1 MKKELAKY
9 LAIAE
14 GLDLDYH
21 PGPTPIDVPDEVQK
35 NELDNMLSEIF
46 APDPLTGAPKG
57 DIAYYLSPD
66 GNPMIKQWLENNLLA
81 PRGVKSSNGQYDD
94 DTIAEYS
101 RNADES
107 VDAYRERII
116 GYIDEN
122 KAIIAKANESKE

>member
-1 MKKELAKY
+1 MKKELVKF
-9 LAIAE
+9 LAIAQ
-14 GLDLDYH
+14 GLDLSYH
-21 PGPTPIDVPDEVQK
+21 PGPTPFPDVDGVQK
-35 NELDNMLSEIF
+35 NDLDNILAEIF

-57 DIAYYLSPD
+57 DIVYYLSPD
-66 GNPMIKQWLENNLLA
+66 GNPMIKQWLENNLLS

-107 VDAYRERII
+107 VDAYRSRII

-122 KAIIAKANESKE
+122 RAIIDKFSKPEE

>member
-9 LAIAE
+9 LAIAQ
-14 GLDLDYH
+14 GLDLSYH
-21 PGPTPIDVPDEVQK
+21 PGPTPIDNPDGVQK
-35 NELDNMLSEIF
+35 NDLDNMLAEIF

-101 RNADES
+101 RGADES

-122 KAIIAKANESKE
+122 RAIIEEANKSK